1 MMIISMADLSVLL
14 TRSRKIVFITGNDH
28 SHVGD
33 SSKDNV
39 HKHGDYGF
47 GGKNKE
53 RKRILEFSEAMNMT
67 MRDKL
72 YKKFIKSHLMHQK
85 HWLII
90 FCLGEIKQSFR
101 KIYNA
106 Y

>member
-1 MMIISMADLSVLL
+1 MVMSEIVQKIMCTSMEIMVLEA
-14 TRSRKIVFITGNDH
+14 RIK
-28 SHVGD
+28 
-33 SSKDNV
+33 K
-39 HKHGDYGF
+39 
-47 GGKNKE
+47 
-53 RKRILEFSEAMNMT
+53 KRILEFSEAMNMT

-90 FCLGEIKQSFR
+90 FWLGEIKQSFR